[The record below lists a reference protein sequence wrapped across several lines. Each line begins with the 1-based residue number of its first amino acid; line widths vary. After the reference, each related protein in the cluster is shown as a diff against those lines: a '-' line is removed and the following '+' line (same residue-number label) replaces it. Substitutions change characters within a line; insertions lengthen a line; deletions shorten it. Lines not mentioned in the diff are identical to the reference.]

1 MSPTSP
7 NSPWLNSLEA
17 AQYLRV
23 AHRTVLQWAKAG
35 RIPAHRVSGSAGVT
49 WRFLRSEMCSTPGYR
64 SIASHSR
71 MPFPRA
77 GYQRVAKAMR
87 TGSRGSDS
95 NRTDWSSLAD
105 QIEQTGHALTA
116 KELSVLLAVSR
127 ITIFKHAKAGR
138 IPSFRIGTCVRFD
151 PRAIATWLRGQ

>member
-1 MSPTSP
+1 MNVQDT
-7 NSPWLNSLEA
+7 A
-17 AQYLRV
+17 AFLQVSTRTVSFWARTGKLA
-23 AHRTVLQWAKAG
+23 AHRQ
-35 RIPAHRVSGSAGVT
+35 SGSTGVT

-87 TGSRGSDS
+87 TGPRGSAS
-95 NRTDWSSLAD
+95 NRTEWSSLAE

-116 KELSVLLAVSR
+116 KELAMLLAVSR
-127 ITIFKHAKAGR
+127 ITIFKHA
-138 IPSFRIGTCVRFD
+138 
-151 PRAIATWLRGQ
+151 